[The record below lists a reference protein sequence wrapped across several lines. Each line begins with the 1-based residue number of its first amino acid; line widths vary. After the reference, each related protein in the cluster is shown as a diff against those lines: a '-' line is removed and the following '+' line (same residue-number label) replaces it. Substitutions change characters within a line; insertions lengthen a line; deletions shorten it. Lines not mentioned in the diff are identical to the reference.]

1 MSKMKE
7 MNAPVKEAG
16 GSMVFTAIAVLILL
30 GGLAVIY
37 FAFFAPLPGLDVS
50 SLERGGH
57 TKGSADAKV
66 SIVEFSDF
74 QCPAC
79 GAFYPTMNRI
89 TSEFPENVKVTYR
102 HFPLRQHQ
110 YAQKAAEASE
120 CAAEQGKFWE
130 MHDVMFENQS
140 ALTITDL
147 AGYASR
153 LGLDSAQFGQC
164 LADGKYASKVASDL
178 SYGASIGVD
187 ATPTVYING
196 VKQFNTSYEGMK
208 SAVLAAGG

>member
-66 SIVEFSDF
+66 SILHRR
-74 QCPAC
+74 PPHIAT
-79 GAFYPTMNRI
+79 A
-89 TSEFPENVKVTYR
+89 
-102 HFPLRQHQ
+102 PLRNP
-110 YAQKAAEASE
+110 YSPEE
-120 CAAEQGKFWE
+120 
-130 MHDVMFENQS
+130 V
-140 ALTITDL
+140 
-147 AGYASR
+147 
-153 LGLDSAQFGQC
+153 
-164 LADGKYASKVASDL
+164 
-178 SYGASIGVD
+178 
-187 ATPTVYING
+187 
-196 VKQFNTSYEGMK
+196 
-208 SAVLAAGG
+208 